1 MGFAAVSNDDL
12 VTQLRSTERQLV
24 QARFQ
29 HSMGQLDNSS
39 SLDILRKNVA
49 RILTELR
56 AREAAEGLPKGSL
69 CRGSSCLAPVDG
81 DASSEAA
88 SDAGFLK
95 GIVDKMA
102 PGQ

>member
-1 MGFAAVSNDDL
+1 MGFTAVSNDDL

-56 AREAAEGLPKGSL
+56 VREATDGLPKGSL
-69 CRGSSCLAPVDG
+69 CHGSTTLAPVDG
-81 DASSEAA
+81 DASVEAV

-95 GIVDKMA
+95 GIVDKMT
-102 PGQ
+102 PGE